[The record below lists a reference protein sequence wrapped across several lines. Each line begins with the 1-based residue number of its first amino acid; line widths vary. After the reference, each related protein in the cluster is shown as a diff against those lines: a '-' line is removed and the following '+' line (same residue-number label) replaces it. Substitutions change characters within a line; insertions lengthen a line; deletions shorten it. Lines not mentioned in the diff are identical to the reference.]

1 MLIQEHR
8 MEKIL
13 FTPEDG
19 ASVELYILEETQIGG
34 NSYLLVTTEEEGD
47 GEAMIMKC
55 IQSGDGEEVIYE
67 FVEDDNELDAV
78 AKVFESLLEDIKIV

>member
-1 MLIQEHR
+1 

-55 IQSGDGEEVIYE
+55 IQSV
-67 FVEDDNELDAV
+67 
-78 AKVFESLLEDIKIV
+78 KC